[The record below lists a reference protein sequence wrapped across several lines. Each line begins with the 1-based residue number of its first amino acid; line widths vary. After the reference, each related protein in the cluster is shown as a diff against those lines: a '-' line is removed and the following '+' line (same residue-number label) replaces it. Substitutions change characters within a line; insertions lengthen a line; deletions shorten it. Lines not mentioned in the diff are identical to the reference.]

1 MIRNWI
7 KKIIREVMIE
17 NFPPCNITV
26 FDSEKSNIKL
36 RLKGGIFVNSNI
48 KISKEFL
55 KEEVLIEETIVEHK
69 KGSFIEIGKEFL
81 KEEALVEETIV

>member
-26 FDSEKSNIKL
+26 VDSEKSNIKL
-36 RLKGGIFVNSNI
+36 KIKGGTFVDSNI
-48 KISKEFL
+48 KIGKEFF
-55 KEEVLIEETIVEHK
+55 KAEVLMEETI
-69 KGSFIEIGKEFL
+69 IEKT
-81 KEEALVEETIV
+81 K